1 MGLRRMGSAQR
12 TRSRA
17 KTRKSN
23 GLRKARERVSRD
35 RRVLEFIQGKS
46 LPFEPWVMSYF
57 NAQLGKPT
65 WAITQA
71 DVEQA
76 VEQARGRIAKAET
89 AVA

>member
-1 MGLRRMGSAQR
+1 MGMRRMGSSQR
-12 TRSRA
+12 ARSRA
-17 KTRKSN
+17 KTRKRN
-23 GLRKARERVSRD
+23 GLRKTRERISRD
-35 RRVLEFIQGKS
+35 RRVLEMIQGKF

-65 WAITQA
+65 WAITPA